1 MNHKRKDFV
10 KNLLK
15 NLHQKKVGLEEKI
28 ARAKKRIG
36 ETEGPMQ
43 SWSSH
48 AHADI
53 EEGIVILN
61 QQLNAVEV
69 QIKEIES
76 LSKQKIPSDK
86 AAAGSL
92 VTVEID
98 DEKQT
103 FFLVSSPVAS
113 FEECLLS
120 THSPIGKAL
129 IGKKEGQTFIISTG
143 LKVKVLKVN

>member
-1 MNHKRKDFV
+1 MNHKREEFV

-15 NLHQKKVGLEEKI
+15 NLNQKKVGLEEKI

-53 EEGIVILN
+53 EEGIAILN

-76 LSKQKIPSDK
+76 LSRQKIPSDK
-86 AAAGSL
+86 VAAGSL
-92 VTVEID
+92 VTVETD

-113 FEECLLS
+113 FEEGLLS
-120 THSPIGKAL
+120 TQSPLGKAL
-129 IGKKEGQTFIISTG
+129 LGKKEGQTFTTSTG
-143 LKVKVLKVN
+143 LRVR